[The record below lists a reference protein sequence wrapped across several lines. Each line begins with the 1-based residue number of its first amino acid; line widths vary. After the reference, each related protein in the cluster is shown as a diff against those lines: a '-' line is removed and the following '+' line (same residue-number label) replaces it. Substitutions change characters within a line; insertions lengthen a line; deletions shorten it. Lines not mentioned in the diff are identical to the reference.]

1 MERTKKRCISEDWPL
16 SYSAQCR
23 PHFSAPTLS
32 IWTALQCATTMGST
46 KPYLCP
52 TKPVRPLDDHINNY
66 HSQDHIDSLRT
77 TRPASLTSRLDPVA
91 HTSASCVLPV
101 PTASTGAH
109 HNHRLHHPLAQ
120 VLSQPTHARI
130 PHHGHCALVTH
141 IGFTHNPPTDATR
154 QPSHPT
160 HSRIRYHGYCARM
173 MHAQPCSN

>member
-1 MERTKKRCISEDWPL
+1 MDETFDSTYRPTCLQSGVSKQNVMERTKKRCISEDWPL

-141 IGFTHNPPTDATR
+141 TQPPNRRNA
-154 QPSHPT
+154 PT
-160 HSRIRYHGYCARM
+160 ITP
-173 MHAQPCSN
+173 HAL